1 MQVRKFIVFI
11 FTTLTMRIPN
21 RASGNGGIRADLIAG
36 VIGLAVLR

>member
-11 FTTLTMRIPN
+11 SITPIMSVPK
-21 RASGNGGIRADLIAG
+21 RASGNGSIRAGLIAG